1 MDQRESGTCSRR
13 GDRALSEK
21 LSTATMA
28 GGGGGGGSNPAGDR
42 EQDAGSSDR
51 EEMEGR

>member
-1 MDQRESGTCSRR
+1 MDQRESGTCRRR
-13 GDRALSEK
+13 GDRALLEK

-28 GGGGGGGSNPAGDR
+28 GGGGSNPAGER
-42 EQDAGSSDR
+42 EQDAASSNR

>member
-21 LSTATMA
+21 LSTAIMA
-28 GGGGGGGSNPAGDR
+28 GGGGGGGSPAGDR
-42 EQDAGSSDR
+42 EQDAGSSGR